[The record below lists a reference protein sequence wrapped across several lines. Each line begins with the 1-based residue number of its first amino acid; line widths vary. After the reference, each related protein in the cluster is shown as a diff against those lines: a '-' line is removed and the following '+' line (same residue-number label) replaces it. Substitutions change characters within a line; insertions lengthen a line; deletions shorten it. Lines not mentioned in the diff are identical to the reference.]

1 MTIRVLLKGGSLRR
15 RWLMRIGMRD
25 CPQLGNEQRQRNK
38 GCDAKFLAMRP
49 IEQGQP
55 FG

>member
-1 MTIRVLLKGGSLRR
+1 
-15 RWLMRIGMRD
+15 MRIGMRD
-25 CPQLGNEQRQRNK
+25 CAHLGNEQRQSNK
-38 GCDAKFLAMRP
+38 GCDAKFPAMGP

>member
-1 MTIRVLLKGGSLRR
+1 MTVRVLLKGGSLRR
-15 RWLMRIGMRD
+15 RGLMRIGMRD
-25 CPQLGNEQRQRNK
+25 RTHLGNEQRQRNN
-38 GCDAKFLAMRP
+38 GCDAKFLAMGP